1 MWRQQFNQ
9 RLESWVELR
18 NQAKLLP
25 LEESLFLINAWWFNT
40 PWQAYYLHWDDQK
53 DWPDPWQL
61 LSDNVYCGL
70 ARGLGIMYTIA
81 IIDRK
86 DMKDSRLV
94 QTADD
99 NLVLV
104 SKEKYIL
111 NYDASEVLNNSYQL
125 DITKQLT
132 LNQLQQKIN

>member
-25 LEESLFLINAWWFNT
+25 LEESLFLINAWWFNA

-94 QTADD
+94 QTTDD

-111 NYDASEVLNNSYQL
+111 NYDASELLNNSYQL

-132 LNQLQQKIN
+132 LSQLQQKIN